1 VSELESAPSDSV
13 AVIVVNANGGPLLA
27 KTLDHVSRQTLEPA
41 RVIVVDNAS
50 TDGSVDAVEQRRPE
64 IEVVRLERNVGFAAA
79 NNLAARRADDC
90 DWIALLNPDAFAA
103 PTWLE
108 ELARAADTH
117 PEYVFFASRLDAV
130 DSSTLDGRGDSYHV
144 SGWAWQRD
152 HGRRRDQVHEGPS
165 HEVFSPCAAAAMYRR
180 EVFLEAGGFD
190 ERFFCYAEDTDLA
203 FRLRLAGHRCLYVP
217 QALVEHVGSAT
228 AGRESDFGIYHAH
241 RNLVWTYFKNMP
253 SPLVWLYLPQHVL
266 MNLLVIAWF
275 SVRGHA
281 RSILRAKV
289 DALRGLPAALG
300 QRRAIQAKRVRSAA
314 DLRRTMARGV
324 SGYVNA
330 LRLARRA

>member
-1 VSELESAPSDSV
+1 MGRVGV
-13 AVIVVNANGGPLLA
+13 VIVTANAGPLLGQA
-27 KTLDHVSRQTLEPA
+27 LDHLSRQTLQPA
-41 RVIVVDNAS
+41 SVIIVDNAS
-50 TDGSVDAVEQRRPE
+50 TDGSVDAAEQRHTE
-64 IEVVRLERNVGFAAA
+64 VEVVRLDTNVGFAAA
-79 NNLAARRADDC
+79 NNLAARRAEDC
-90 DWIALLNPDAFAA
+90 EWIALLNPDAFPA

-108 ELARAADTH
+108 ELVAAAESH
-117 PEYVFFASRLDAV
+117 PGYSFFASRLDAA
-130 DSSTLDGRGDSYHV
+130 DASTLDGRGDSYHV

-152 HGRRRDQVHEGPS
+152 HGAPRTDVEEGPP

-180 EVFLEAGGFD
+180 EAFLEAGGFD
-190 ERFFCYAEDTDLA
+190 ERFFCYAEDTDLS

-228 AGRESDFGIYHAH
+228 TGRESDFGIYHAH

-275 SVRGHA
+275 SARGHPRA
-281 RSILRAKV
+281 ILRAKV
-289 DALRGLPAALG
+289 DALKGLRAALK
-300 QRRAIQAKRVRSAA
+300 QRPAVQATRVRSVA
-314 DLRRTMARGV
+314 DLRRSMARGI
-324 SGYVNA
+324 SGYWNA